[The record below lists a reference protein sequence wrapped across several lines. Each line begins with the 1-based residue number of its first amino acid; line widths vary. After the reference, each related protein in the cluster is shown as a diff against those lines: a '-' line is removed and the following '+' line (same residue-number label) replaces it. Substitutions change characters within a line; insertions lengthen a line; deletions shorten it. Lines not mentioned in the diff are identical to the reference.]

1 MCPKAHAQR
10 ESRHLSQGAPL
21 QTLSSR
27 HREVRALGQ
36 EFIKVFSTPL
46 VYRMWPQE
54 SSLCLLGSA
63 CPAKALFLG
72 VVEPEGLRGHRGLPT
87 CPGS

>member
-36 EFIKVFSTPL
+36 EFIKVFSSTPL
-46 VYRMWPQE
+46 VYRM
-54 SSLCLLGSA
+54 
-63 CPAKALFLG
+63 
-72 VVEPEGLRGHRGLPT
+72 
-87 CPGS
+87 